1 MTYWDSNSAV
11 IKEKFPSLLEQL
23 SKPAPWHEEDI
34 RIETAVSGD
43 PTLIIQNISIH
54 SRRDPKREG
63 RRLAATLSGTGPVI
77 ILGFGLGYAAEG
89 AIEKI
94 SFSPTVSADS
104 VSRPIII
111 VERHPAVLR
120 KALETRNLDTFLS
133 ANPLIFVLGGS
144 EDGLTGVLQFCET
157 HFPNGKAPPEFIRNH
172 GLMQL
177 DADWYVGVER
187 HIHTWTSKDAV
198 NRATLRR
205 FGTRWVRN
213 GSRNLEAIRDMPGI
227 DRLAGIISHD
237 IPTFLAAAG
246 PSLDHIA
253 AILPDIRDRCVVV
266 TVDTALRLFKATGVD
281 PDFAVVVDPQ
291 YWNARYLDRIPLPK
305 TRLIAE
311 STVYPPVLRHP
322 CAGTFLCASLYPL
335 GRFIE
340 ARLEPKGRLAAGGS
354 VATTAWDFARILGS
368 SSIWIAGLDLAFPGF
383 KTHFKGA
390 RFEEQAIF
398 ESNRFTPGETHSF
411 RALRD
416 GNPFWATAADGSRVL
431 TDQRLAL
438 YAAWFETRFHGTPGL
453 RNYCISGEG
462 LAMSGLI
469 NASAEALLAL
479 PIRRT
484 EIDQHLG
491 KAFSHVQNGFMRPEL
506 VQERGVKYNA
516 ALKELAEGLT
526 KFKALTDA
534 ALEILCMAS
543 PHKSHSQEQQGACL
557 FRKDLEAIAVEIAAS
572 PVKAVVNFL
581 VPSMTELE
589 TELQTPVWENSE
601 SLIRYMESSSTLYQ
615 ALSDAAQ
622 EQINQIVQGRDI
634 KRYTL

>member
-1 MTYWDSNSAV
+1 MTYWDSNCAV
-11 IKEKFPSLLEQL
+11 IKEKFPGLLKQL
-23 SKPAPWHEEDI
+23 NKPAPWPEEDI
-34 RIETAVSGD
+34 CIETAASGD

-63 RRLAATLSGTGPVI
+63 RRLAATLNGTGPII

-89 AIEKI
+89 ALEKTRL
-94 SFSPTVSADS
+94 SPAS
-104 VSRPIII
+104 VNRPLII

-120 KALETRNLDTFLS
+120 KALETRNLHTFLS

-157 HFPNGKAPPEFIRNH
+157 HFSNGKAPLEFIRNH

-177 DADWYVGVER
+177 DADWYAGVER
-187 HIHTWTSKDAV
+187 HIRTWTSKDAV

-213 GSRNLEAIRDMPGI
+213 GTRNLTAIRDLPGI
-227 DRLAGIISHD
+227 DRLAGTVAQD

-246 PSLDHIA
+246 PSLDRIA
-253 AILPDIRDRCVVV
+253 AILPDIRERCVVV
-266 TVDTALRLFKATGVD
+266 AVDTALRLFTAAGVD

-291 YWNARYLDRIPLPK
+291 YWNARHLDHIPLPK
-305 TRLIAE
+305 TRLIVE

-322 CAGTFLCASLYPL
+322 CAGIFLSSSLYPL

-340 ARLEPKGRLAAGGS
+340 ARLEHKGRLAAGGS

-390 RFEEQAIF
+390 RFEEQALL
-398 ESNRFTPGETHSF
+398 ESSRFNPGETRSF

-416 GNPFWATAADGSRVL
+416 GKPFWAAAADGSRVL

-438 YAAWFETRFHGTPGL
+438 YAAWFETRFHGTPNL
-453 RNYCISGEG
+453 THYRIYGEG
-462 LAMSGLI
+462 LALSGLTTT
-469 NASAEALLAL
+469 SAEDLLAL
-479 PIRRT
+479 PCRRT
-484 EIDQHLG
+484 AIDQHLET
-491 KAFSHVQNGFMRPEL
+491 AFSHVQTGFMQPEH
-506 VQERGVKYNA
+506 VQERSAAYDA
-516 ALKELAEGLT
+516 ALKELMEGLT
-526 KFKALTDA
+526 TFKALADA
-534 ALEILCMAS
+534 ALKILGS
-543 PHKSHSQEQQGACL
+543 PYRSNFPEPQDTG
-557 FRKDLEAIAVEIAAS
+557 FVRKNLEAIAGEMAAS
-572 PVKAVVNFL
+572 PVKAIVDFL
-581 VPSMTELE
+581 VPAMTGLE
-589 TELQTPVWENSE
+589 TESQNLVGDAS
-601 SLIRYMESSSTLYQ
+601 SLTLYQ

-622 EQINQIVQGRDI
+622 EQINQIIRGRDA
-634 KRYTL
+634 